1 LLEHFEQ
8 NNEVV
13 KHVFCMTPGFKVL
26 EDLRA
31 FLQDI
36 GKLDRP
42 ESWVDPY
49 GISTAQQAV
58 ARQVNL
64 LEVRA
69 AKIAA
74 RKAKAVAMARDAA
87 LILEEIARDERELE
101 RAREA
106 AAGPVPVRL
115 TSAHPLVR
123 ALEFASTRTVI
134 QRPSRKISQRQRR
147 RAKAK
152 WERSNLPVAHP
163 LGGDVSGVAEA
174 EEEVE
179 VMEEDVVEE
188 RTVRRVEERVPTP
201 PVVAEDDDCLVIY
214 YSDISDAE

>member
-1 LLEHFEQ
+1 MRRKFLGERPAVARPEDLLPVTQHPFFKLKPVEINREKVNQVIREIPAATVRGVMSEYVRMDVGRAVKLLEHFEQ
-8 NNEVV
+8 DNMVV
-13 KHVFCMTPGFKVL
+13 KHVFCMKQGFKVL

-49 GISTAQQAV
+49 GISTANRAV

-64 LEVRA
+64 LEIRA
-69 AKIAA
+69 ARIAA
-74 RKAKAVAMARDAA
+74 RKAKAVTMARDAA

-106 AAGPVPVRL
+106 AAGPVPVQL

-123 ALEFASTRTVI
+123 A
-134 QRPSRKISQRQRR
+134 
-147 RAKAK
+147 
-152 WERSNLPVAHP
+152 RSH
-163 LGGDVSGVAEA
+163 
-174 EEEVE
+174 
-179 VMEEDVVEE
+179 
-188 RTVRRVEERVPTP
+188 
-201 PVVAEDDDCLVIY
+201 
-214 YSDISDAE
+214 